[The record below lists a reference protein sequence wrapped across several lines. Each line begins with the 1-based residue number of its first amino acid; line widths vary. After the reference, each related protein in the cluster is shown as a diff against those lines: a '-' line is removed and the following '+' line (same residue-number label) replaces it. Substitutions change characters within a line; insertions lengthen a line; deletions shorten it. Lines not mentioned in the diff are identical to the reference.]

1 MIDQTGV
8 TVSNVLAGKRVVNRG
23 SPPQARMADIAAPQ
37 AKKTANKSKGG
48 GFFGLVLKILGMLW
62 ALPNTLIG
70 LVYGGIG
77 MLFGAIPE
85 WDRQNGILKF
95 INMPSWMMPSAM
107 SLGHVHLFGPNSHM
121 RNGEFVRNGF
131 QVPVVKEE
139 LLHTAQAEILGPF
152 YLPLHA
158 ISMAASALISVV
170 KPPLQPGRT
179 THEYNL
185 LEMGP
190 EHGTGPWPWS

>member
-1 MIDQTGV
+1 
-8 TVSNVLAGKRVVNRG
+8 
-23 SPPQARMADIAAPQ
+23 
-37 AKKTANKSKGG
+37 
-48 GFFGLVLKILGMLW
+48 
-62 ALPNTLIG
+62 
-70 LVYGGIG
+70 

-95 INMPSWMMPSAM
+95 INMPSWMMPSAL

-158 ISMAASALISVV
+158 ISMAASVV
-170 KPPLQPGRT
+170 TGSG
-179 THEYNL
+179 THANNP